1 MLFRAMVL
9 LDREIKDENDL
20 LIFYIP
26 KSGRKVGLGVE
37 VDRSSISIRLRVR
50 NFSQSRDGVDNISS
64 TTTLWTQLNKNDE
77 SSSHHVS
84 RTTQPLIDDAS
95 VKTMLRQQV
104 EALDILN
111 WRNETET
118 VTFPY

>member
-50 NFSQSRDGVDNISS
+50 NFSQSQVGVDNISS
-64 TTTLWTQLNKNDE
+64 TSTLWIQLNKNDE
-77 SSSHHVS
+77 SSSHHGS

-95 VKTMLRQQV
+95 VKTMLR
-104 EALDILN
+104 
-111 WRNETET
+111 
-118 VTFPY
+118 